1 MLVRADRFYRG
12 KGQGKGQIYNENKQ
26 RHGLHVHK
34 MVEVIH
40 HFQQQFVSWLA
51 QPLRQLM
58 VAGADFLLKFCL
70 FQQGS

>member
-1 MLVRADRFYRG
+1 MRADRFYRG

-34 MVEVIH
+34 MVEVNH
-40 HFQQQFVSWLA
+40 HFQQQFVSRLA
-51 QPLRQLM
+51 HTLRQLV

-70 FQQGS
+70 FQQGA

>member
-1 MLVRADRFYRG
+1 MFVVVFQFVRKIHAQF
-12 KGQGKGQIYNENKQ
+12 QSAEEAV
-26 RHGLHVHK
+26 HGLHVHK

-40 HFQQQFVSWLA
+40 HFQQQFVSRLA
-51 QPLRQLM
+51 HPLRQLV